1 MEMRFEMTV
10 KPINRKMDVE
20 IKPIE
25 NVSISKIIVGKI
37 EEDLSER
44 AGLSNEWDEID
55 DDIKQEIRNAWM
67 KIIDKEIVADY
78 HRWT

>member
-1 MEMRFEMTV
+1 MRFEMTV

-37 EEDLSER
+37 EEDLSGR
-44 AGLSNEWDEID
+44 AGLSNEWDQID
-55 DDIKQEIRNAWM
+55 DGIKQEIRNSWM

>member
-37 EEDLSER
+37 EKDLSGR
-44 AGLSNEWDEID
+44 AGLSNEWDQID
-55 DDIKQEIRNAWM
+55 DGIKQEIRNSWM

>member
-37 EEDLSER
+37 EEDLSGR
-44 AGLSNEWDEID
+44 AGLSNEWDQID
-55 DDIKQEIRNAWM
+55 DGIKQEIRNSWM